1 MASVGPVGSASKCCL
16 CSSRMPGVQLE
27 GSAPEG
33 CHGQDRE
40 WSIRK
45 ALTKDNSERRNS
57 GPEGASGGLSED
69 GVKEEKQVCAAC
81 FLGCSEMGYPPCP
94 CLMQHV

>member
-16 CSSRMPGVQLE
+16 CSSRMFGVQLE

-33 CHGQDRE
+33 CHEEDRE
-40 WSIRK
+40 WGIRK
-45 ALTKDNSERRNS
+45 VFTKDKSESRNS
-57 GPEGASGGLSED
+57 GPEEASGRLSED

-81 FLGCSEMGYPPCP
+81 FLGCSELGYPPCL
-94 CLMQHV
+94 CLMHQV